1 MLHEFAG
8 GVDDGRYPFGN
19 LIQAGTTLYGATSQ
33 GGDNDR
39 GTIFSINTDGSDYTL
54 LYEFAGGAD
63 DGNYPQ
69 NIIIHDST
77 LYGLTEQGGNN
88 DSGTVFS
95 FSLGPTFTPTP
106 TAMLQSKRVIS
117 SSSMPSAPS
126 CGDTKPNGTPDLF
139 QIDVNNTQATLYF
152 APVSKADKYY
162 IAYGNGQSI
171 HDYGVEFAT
180 GVSDGVISYTV
191 NHLLPNSEY
200 SFVVRGG
207 NGCMPGEWGNTMRI
221 KTGGLANS
229 GTTYYKNFAA
239 KILSIFPR
247 QI

>member
-1 MLHEFAG
+1 QLGSTFYGMTSSGGTNNRGTIFSVNTDGSGVTVLHEFAG

-19 LIQAGTTLYGATSQ
+19 LVQAGTTPYGATSQ

-39 GTIFSINTDGSDYTL
+39 GAIFSINTDGSDYTL

-106 TAMLQSKRVIS
+106 TAMLQSK
-117 SSSMPSAPS
+117 
-126 CGDTKPNGTPDLF
+126 
-139 QIDVNNTQATLYF
+139 
-152 APVSKADKYY
+152 
-162 IAYGNGQSI
+162 
-171 HDYGVEFAT
+171 
-180 GVSDGVISYTV
+180 
-191 NHLLPNSEY
+191 
-200 SFVVRGG
+200 
-207 NGCMPGEWGNTMRI
+207 
-221 KTGGLANS
+221 
-229 GTTYYKNFAA
+229 
-239 KILSIFPR
+239 
-247 QI
+247 